1 MTDTILLTDQLTEIT
16 QRIVDLIQP
25 ERIILFGS
33 YARGDYDQD
42 SDIDLMVVVEG
53 VTSTRV
59 ESNRI
64 RQALRGLLAPVDVIV
79 ATPDQV
85 DRYKESIGMIYRSV
99 LREGKV
105 IYDRSAV
112 A

>member
-1 MTDTILLTDQLTEIT
+1 MTDTIFVTDQLPEIT

-25 ERIILFGS
+25 EKIILFGS

-42 SDIDLMVVVEG
+42 SDIDLLVVVEG
-53 VTSTRV
+53 ISSTRV

-79 ATPDQV
+79 ATSDQLE
-85 DRYKESIGMIYRSV
+85 RYKDSIGMIYRSV

-105 IYDRSAV
+105 IYERSTIA
-112 A
+112 